1 MKNCKKILAIAL
13 AVALVLALS
22 VTAFAATITKA
33 DGVTG
38 PASITVHIPE
48 ITDGRT
54 ANNIYKIYKVFD
66 AMLTPDGTG
75 ISYTLVDG
83 KTTAPDGFQVGPGG
97 SIKYV
102 RSEDATD
109 LTPVDIA
116 AIAAYVGESDLVAT
130 VNTTNADTEFTVSGL
145 PYGYYYITTTTGT
158 VVTVN
163 STKPDADV
171 YDKNEIPPVD
181 KTITGAHYVDEAG
194 KKAIADVGSTVNYQA
209 SITKKA
215 GAENY
220 VFHDKMS
227 TGLTYNNDAKVY
239 VNGTEVAASA
249 TTYTI
254 GSLDGD
260 TLTIT
265 FKNSFINSLADETE
279 IVIKYSATVN
289 SDALQLDPAKNT
301 AYLNYGD
308 ENGENSTPVKETEV
322 YNAKISVFKT
332 DDEDK
337 PLAGAGFVLKN
348 SDGQY
353 YTLVNNDIVWVDSVD
368 AADEHISDAEGN
380 VPAFTGLCDGTY
392 TLVEKT
398 VPAGYNGTADQ
409 EIVIKGA
416 NATETE
422 VFSSSNLIQSATV
435 VNEEGAVLPSTG
447 GIGTTIFYIVGSVML
462 LAAAIVLIAR
472 RRTAADAI

>member
-1 MKNCKKILAIAL
+1 MKTSKKVLAIVL

-22 VTAFAATITKA
+22 ITAFAKTVNVG
-33 DGVTG
+33 DG

-66 AMLTPDGTG
+66 ASLSADNSG

-83 KTTAPDGFQVGPGG
+83 KTTAPDGFLVGPGG
-97 SIKYV
+97 TIKYV
-102 RSEDATD
+102 RSDDATE
-109 LTPVDIA
+109 LTATDIA
-116 AIAAYVGESDLVAT
+116 AIAAYVTESDLVAT
-130 VNTTNADTEFTVSGL
+130 VNTTNEDTEFTVTGL
-145 PYGYYYITTTTGT
+145 DYGYYYITTTTGT
-158 VVTVN
+158 VVTVD
-163 STKPDADV
+163 STKPNADV
-171 YDKNEIPPVD
+171 IDKNEIPPVD
-181 KTITGAHYVDEAG
+181 KKITGAHYVDEAG
-194 KKAIADVGSTVNYQA
+194 KKAIADVGSTVNYTA
-209 SITKKA
+209 TITKKA

-227 TGLTYNNDAKVY
+227 AGLTYNNDAVVK
-239 VNGTEVAASA
+239 VNGQPITAGA
-249 TTYTI
+249 TTFTM

-265 FKNSFINSLADETE
+265 FKNSFVNSLADETD
-279 IVIKYSATVN
+279 IVIEYSATVN

-308 ENGENSTPVKETEV
+308 ETGENSTPVKETEV
-322 YNAKISVFKT
+322 YNAKISVLKT

-353 YTLVNNDIVWVDSVD
+353 YTLVNNDIIWVDSID
-368 AADEHISDAEGN
+368 AADEHFSDAEGN

-398 VPAGYNGTADQ
+398 TPAGYNGAADVDITIAGGDFTA
-409 EIVIKGA
+409 A
-416 NATETE
+416 
-422 VFSSSNLIQSATV
+422 NLIQSATV
-435 VNEEGAVLPSTG
+435 VNKEGPELPSTG
-447 GIGTTIFYIVGSVML
+447 GIGTTIFYIVGSIML

-472 RRTAADAI
+472 RRTAADVA